1 MTPSLEGECLTPGT
15 LEALGF
21 GALICEYRHLPLD
34 RIDHFLLNPGLDH
47 AKSPQDPVG
56 NSALIAATMTDG
68 ANPAWAQKRRSSVFG
83 IVEPG
88 SDLL

>member
-21 GALICEYRHLPLD
+21 GALICEYLHLPLD
-34 RIDHFLLNPGLDH
+34 RIDHLLLNPGLDH

-56 NSALIAATMTDG
+56 NSGSAVCSNGTTHWPISAADTCSETPMTIRTE
-68 ANPAWAQKRRSSVFG
+68 A
-83 IVEPG
+83 
-88 SDLL
+88 